1 MLLLSGEICMF
12 IFQKIKDRFLQ
23 YLDERDVFERALDGA
38 FIVLLTVFGTI
49 SVLMILICLIFDL

>member
-1 MLLLSGEICMF
+1 MF